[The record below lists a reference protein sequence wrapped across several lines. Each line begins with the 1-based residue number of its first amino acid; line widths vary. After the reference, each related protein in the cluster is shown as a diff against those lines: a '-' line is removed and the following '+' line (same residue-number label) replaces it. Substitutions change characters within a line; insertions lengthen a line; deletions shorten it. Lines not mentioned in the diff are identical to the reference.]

1 MASTDA
7 TVPPATRFRD
17 IPVFGVAAASLSE
30 VS

>member
-17 IPVFGVAAASLSE
+17 MPVFGVAAARLKE
-30 VS
+30 VT